1 MKRPTLATRY
11 ANANKAQENPYGIL
25 IAGLLFVIVVVLS
38 LWGLNERWVFIA
50 RSAHTHH
57 LILADETT
65 LWWFLLHGTD
75 NHLVQ

>member
-38 LWGLNERWVFIA
+38 ASNAFGRTINQ
-50 RSAHTHH
+50 RSFEIIDASR
-57 LILADETT
+57 
-65 LWWFLLHGTD
+65 FNNG
-75 NHLVQ
+75 N